1 MRIPERVGRRP
12 LSEELAFVCLRLQAD
27 EADILGKALRRGVF
41 EIYKAVVL
49 HEMQRGRLDPDD
61 ARRMLGSLVVA
72 RAGAGQRPRAQG
84 GARKPGGARRRNA
97 RRRRP

>member
-1 MRIPERVGRRP
+1 MRIPAEVGQRP
-12 LSEELAFVCLRLQAD
+12 LSEELAFVCQRLQAD

-49 HEMQRGRLDPDD
+49 HEMQRGRLDPAE

-72 RAGAGQRPRAQG
+72 RAGSRPKSP
-84 GARKPGGARRRNA
+84 ARGGARRPGGALRGIA
-97 RRRRP
+97 RRRRR

>member
-1 MRIPERVGRRP
+1 VRIPERVGRRP

-61 ARRMLGSLVVA
+61 ARKMLGSLVVGRAGSGRTPGTRGRA
-72 RAGAGQRPRAQG
+72 RASGR
-84 GARKPGGARRRNA
+84 ARRRTG
-97 RRRRP
+97 RGRSR